1 MVKVVCTIIEY
12 FDWVN
17 HKLSMIEDIK
27 LDNDHFLLEMHN
39 SMFVILVFVIDLVLK
54 LDNMLF
60 YLHDEDKQ

>member
-12 FDWVN
+12 FDRVN